1 MEPHLVKTSKK
12 MSWLLRH
19 GAAEAGVAMDEA
31 GWVAVA
37 DVLRAL
43 RLDRATL
50 DAVVR
55 DNEKQRFQLDGDRIR
70 ACQGHSTA
78 GAAVTLDELEA
89 SWTVRTSPAPVWH
102 GTRIEAVA
110 SIAREGIRPVART
123 HVHLAPALDSVVG
136 KRAAVQVMLEVSPA
150 KMAEA
155 GLKLFDAPNGVVLA
169 RQVPPACI
177 VGLRPFGRNAEA
189 EAGRLRR
196 VLGIAE

>member
-1 MEPHLVKTSKK
+1 MDPTLVKTSKK

-19 GAAEAGVAMDEA
+19 GAAEAGVKMDEA
-31 GWVAVA
+31 GWVAVSE
-37 DVLRAL
+37 VLRVL
-43 RLDRATL
+43 HLDRARL
-50 DAVVR
+50 EAVVQG
-55 DNEKQRFQLDGDRIR
+55 NEKQRFQLDGDYIR
-70 ACQGHSTA
+70 ACQGHSAA

-89 SWTVRTSPAPVWH
+89 SWTARTSPDPVWH

-150 KMAEA
+150 KMAQA

-169 RQVPPACI
+169 RFVPAACI
-177 VGLRPFGRNAEA
+177 VGLRPYGRNAEA
-189 EAGRLRR
+189 EAWRLRA
-196 VLGIAE
+196 VLGIGK